1 MTICKDTRTGQLV
14 EFLSHHDVNF
24 AMVKRNDGH
33 VYYPQLSHLVF
44 FEPGVGASEEGP
56 QPQKTEAQVAE
67 ENAPASL
74 IPVDTRMNLN
84 AATSDQMVALNGIG
98 YATAKKIVEL
108 RNSLTGERFSNL
120 DQLRSIERVNWDE
133 VFKLDQFYV

>member
-1 MTICKDTRTGQLV
+1 MSICKDTKTGQLV
-14 EFLSHHDVNF
+14 EFLSHHDVHF
-24 AMVKRNDGH
+24 AMVRRNDGH
-33 VYYPQLSHLVF
+33 VYYPQVKDLVF

-56 QPQKTEAQVAE
+56 QPQRTEAQLAE
-67 ENAPASL
+67 ENAPASV

-84 AATSDQMVALNGIG
+84 AATVDQMVALDGIG

-120 DQLRSIERVNWDE
+120 NQLRSIERVNWDE